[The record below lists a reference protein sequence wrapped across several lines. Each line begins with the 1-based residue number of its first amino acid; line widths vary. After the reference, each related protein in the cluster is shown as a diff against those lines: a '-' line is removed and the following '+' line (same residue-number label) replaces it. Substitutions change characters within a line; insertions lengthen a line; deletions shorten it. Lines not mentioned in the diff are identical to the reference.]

1 MLRNH
6 EEKIS
11 YEYRS
16 ANDVVVLVEAVVV
29 VEVAATAA
37 AAGGGVATAIAAH
50 ITWLKSQISYYGGV
64 KAMTLNT
71 EKYWKK

>member
-1 MLRNH
+1 LLRNH

-50 ITWLKSQISYYGGV
+50 IT
-64 KAMTLNT
+64 
-71 EKYWKK
+71 